1 VNDGAAP
8 PPEDAPDDDDDET
21 PRMHE
26 DLAQLAADELRRRTE
41 APLPRSL
48 TDFLR

>member
-1 VNDGAAP
+1 VS
-8 PPEDAPDDDDDET
+8 DDDVTAADDEHEDDM

-26 DLAQLAADELRRRTE
+26 DLAQLAAAELRRRTE